1 VSKRA
6 FTRLER
12 RVLDYAGPV
21 NFPVWLTVGSWTIH
35 PHLFFE
41 LLGYAVGIVLYLALR
56 KRRGDHIATSD
67 RWSVVTAAVL
77 GAAVGSRLLFWL
89 EDPAATAG
97 YLRAAP
103 EMLGGKTLVGALLG
117 GWIAVELTKLRIG
130 VRSSTGDLFVLPLAA
145 GIAVGRIGCFLSGL
159 PDGTYG
165 TATTLPWGVDLGDGI
180 ARHPT
185 ALYESLFMIVFG
197 VCLFRLQSRF
207 ERGQLFNLFMA
218 GYLAFRLVIDTIK
231 PGAVAAFGMTA
242 IQLACVAGLAIC
254 IARVT
259 TSSIQHGATVKES

>member
-1 VSKRA
+1 VS
-6 FTRLER
+6 
-12 RVLDYAGPV
+12 
-21 NFPVWLTVGSWTIH
+21 FPVWLSVGAWKIH

-41 LLGYAVGIVLYLALR
+41 LLGYAVGIAIYLALR
-56 KRRGDHIATSD
+56 KRRGDHIQNAD

-165 TATTLPWGVDLGDGI
+165 SATAWPWGIDLGDGI
-180 ARHPT
+180 SRHPT
-185 ALYESLFMIVFG
+185 ALYESMFMIVFG
-197 VCLFRLQSRF
+197 VFLFRLGPRL
-207 ERGQLFNLFMA
+207 ERGRLFTVFMA
-218 GYLAFRLVIDTIK
+218 GYLAFRLVIDFIK
-231 PGAVAAFGMTA
+231 PGVTTVVGLTA
-242 IQLACVAGLAIC
+242 IQLACVAGLIIC
-254 IARVT
+254 VLRMRHSISHRV
-259 TSSIQHGATVKES
+259 HA

>member
-1 VSKRA
+1 MS
-6 FTRLER
+6 
-12 RVLDYAGPV
+12 
-21 NFPVWLTVGSWTIH
+21 FPVWLSLGAWKIH

-41 LLGYAVGIVLYLALR
+41 LLGYAVGTVIYLVLR
-56 KRRGDHIATSD
+56 RGRGDHIKAAD

-77 GAAVGSRLLFWL
+77 GAALGSRLLFWL

-97 YLRAAP
+97 YLRTAP

-165 TATTLPWGVDLGDGI
+165 TATSLPWGVDLGDGI

-185 ALYESLFMIVFG
+185 ALYESLFMIVVG
-197 VCLFRLQSRF
+197 VSLFRLESRF
-207 ERGQLFNLFMA
+207 PRGMLFNAFMA
-218 GYLAFRLVIDTIK
+218 GYLAFRLFIDTIK

-242 IQLACVAGLAIC
+242 IQLACLVGLAIC
-254 IARVT
+254 IARFRTPATERV
-259 TSSIQHGATVKES
+259 GAALKES